1 MQHKKQQ
8 KVFVWKNKDMLQRLI
23 IFWRCMLHSTRFI
36 CDNMTSFLKTND
48 NFRTYLH
55 FLSGSCIRTKKCLC
69 QKAFTPISLHL
80 FFPSLEIFLR
90 KFFCRNCFPRFFR
103 VSDNSAKTETFIHTF
118 TLRGSAD
125 WHRRLILTKSFI
137 WDNSSDF
144 AKWWQ
149 LRNWRQYPCQTG
161 WVLDRWIWKVAPKVI
176 SSLLP
181 CFPSSYFFASFTHHY
196 QTMALMK
203 LLLSFSQQLIV
214 FFPSNGGTKQYE
226 RGVGPKDRTYFLDML
241 LKCVFSSPAFRL
253 QNDNGMHCI

>member
-1 MQHKKQQ
+1 
-8 KVFVWKNKDMLQRLI
+8 
-23 IFWRCMLHSTRFI
+23 MLHSTRFI

-118 TLRGSAD
+118 TSRGSAD

-149 LRNWRQYPCQTG
+149 PRNRRQHPCRTD
-161 WVLDRWIWKVAPKVI
+161 WVLGR
-176 SSLLP
+176 
-181 CFPSSYFFASFTHHY
+181 
-196 QTMALMK
+196 
-203 LLLSFSQQLIV
+203 
-214 FFPSNGGTKQYE
+214 
-226 RGVGPKDRTYFLDML
+226 
-241 LKCVFSSPAFRL
+241 
-253 QNDNGMHCI
+253 